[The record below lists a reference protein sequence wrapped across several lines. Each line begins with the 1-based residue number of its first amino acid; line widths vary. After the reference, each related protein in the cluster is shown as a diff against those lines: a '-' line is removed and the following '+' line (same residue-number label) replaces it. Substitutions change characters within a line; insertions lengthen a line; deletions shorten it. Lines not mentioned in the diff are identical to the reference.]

1 MKEEMSKIVLC
12 MIMFL
17 SCFILLLHLCTFCVI
32 IMSIGFLA
40 PLFDVAQWKTFII
53 ALRSSSPIISG
64 VTIRK
69 LSTKHVICV

>member
-12 MIMFL
+12 MVMFL
-17 SCFILLLHLCTFCVI
+17 SCFILLLHFVLFCAI

-40 PLFDVAQWKTFII
+40 PLFEVDQWKTFII
-53 ALRSSSPIISG
+53 ALRSSSPIIRG